1 MLYIKNKYLLYIIA
15 SSLLIP
21 LPSYSQN
28 VFSPKKDSAADSIL
42 NNTISNN
49 PNSKTAKII
58 CAKVYIKNG
67 NYLEAEKLLMLVLE
81 EDPNNTKANKLLKEL
96 NSLYKNTDNQTFETD
111 YNINNIPVPQVIDT
125 KEEPAIIQE
134 EKPVD
139 KKTSILNDEKI
150 EKLISK
156 NKDKKENLNVKLPT
170 KEEILKRAKARKLAE
185 KKEESQSIE
194 DNDAPL
200 AIQAPSKNHKNV
212 THITDEDKSSNDKVD
227 YIEPIIIE
235 PISNN
240 NTSENFGLP
249 EKKTLIYR

>member
-15 SSLLIP
+15 SSLLIS

-111 YNINNIPVPQVIDT
+111 YNLNNIPVPQVVDT

-139 KKTSILNDEKI
+139 NKSSILNDERI

-156 NKDKKENLNVKLPT
+156 NKDKKENVTVKLPT

-185 KKEESQSIE
+185 KKEESQQT
-194 DNDAPL
+194 DNIDAPM
-200 AIQAPSKNHKNV
+200 AIQAPSKNHNRVNQVK
-212 THITDEDKSSNDKVD
+212 EDNSSKEKDD

-235 PISNN
+235 PISEN
-240 NTSENFGLP
+240 NTSENFSLP

>member
-15 SSLLIP
+15 SSLLIS

-28 VFSPKKDSAADSIL
+28 VFSPKKESAADSIL

-111 YNINNIPVPQVIDT
+111 YNLNNIPVPQVVDT

-139 KKTSILNDEKI
+139 NKSSILNDERI
-150 EKLISK
+150 
-156 NKDKKENLNVKLPT
+156 
-170 KEEILKRAKARKLAE
+170 
-185 KKEESQSIE
+185 
-194 DNDAPL
+194 
-200 AIQAPSKNHKNV
+200 
-212 THITDEDKSSNDKVD
+212 
-227 YIEPIIIE
+227 
-235 PISNN
+235 
-240 NTSENFGLP
+240 
-249 EKKTLIYR
+249 

>member
-15 SSLLIP
+15 SSLLIS

-28 VFSPKKDSAADSIL
+28 VFSPKKESAADSIL

-111 YNINNIPVPQVIDT
+111 YNLNNIPVPQVVDT

-139 KKTSILNDEKI
+139 NKSSILNDERI

-156 NKDKKENLNVKLPT
+156 NKDKKENVTVKLPT

-185 KKEESQSIE
+185 KKEESQQT
-194 DNDAPL
+194 DNIDAPM
-200 AIQAPSKNHKNV
+200 AIQAPSKNHNRVNQVK
-212 THITDEDKSSNDKVD
+212 EDNSSKEKDD

-235 PISNN
+235 PISEN
-240 NTSENFGLP
+240 NTSENFSLP